1 MIGVVFVALT
11 DEELVRIIGAQGGS
25 LHGAEM
31 SQLVYRYTRVIRLKA
46 AKLGH
51 SQKSGVA
58 GAESDD
64 LIQEGFL
71 GLIGAVRTYRE
82 ERGSFSAYANV
93 CIENRM
99 KSAVIKA
106 GRNGA
111 AEADYDFS
119 LLSDEHTLT
128 EDSFILKEQNA
139 ELLKTLERLLSEREF
154 EVLRLYLAG
163 FRYKEIA
170 ARLSL
175 PVKAVD
181 NSLTR
186 SRRKLKKL
194 L

>member
-1 MIGVVFVALT
+1 MVFVALT

-25 LHGAEM
+25 LHGTEM
-31 SQLVYRYTRVIRLKA
+31 SQLVYRYARIIRLKA
-46 AKLGH
+46 AKLER
-51 SQKSGVA
+51 SGNGVS

-71 GLIGAVRTYRE
+71 GLIGAVRTYRP
-82 ERGSFSAYANV
+82 ERGTFSVYANV

-99 KSAVIKA
+99 KSAVFKA
-106 GRNGA
+106 GRNSA
-111 AEADYDFS
+111 AQTDYDFA

-128 EDSFILKEQNA
+128 EDSFILREQNA
-139 ELLKTLERLLSEREF
+139 ELLKTLEQLLSAREY

-170 ARLSL
+170 AKLSI
-175 PVKAVD
+175 PIKAVD

-186 SRRKLKKL
+186 SRRKLKKIL
-194 L
+194 

>member
-1 MIGVVFVALT
+1 MNGVVFVALT
-11 DEELVRIIGAQGGS
+11 DEELVRIICAQGGF
-25 LHGAEM
+25 LRGTEM
-31 SQLVYRYTRVIRLKA
+31 SQLVYRYARIIRLKA
-46 AKLGH
+46 AKLGR
-51 SQKSGVA
+51 SGNGSS

-71 GLIGAVRTYRE
+71 GLIGAVRTYRP
-82 ERGSFSAYANV
+82 ERGNFSVYANI

-99 KSAVIKA
+99 KSAVFKA

-111 AEADYDFS
+111 AQTDYDFA

-139 ELLKTLERLLSEREF
+139 ELLKTLEQLLSEREF

-170 ARLSL
+170 AKLSI
-175 PVKAVD
+175 PIKAVD

-186 SRRKLKKL
+186 SRRKLKKIL
-194 L
+194 